1 MLSDLDDIRRT
12 IERALPP
19 YVVDAMH
26 EEGIALT
33 LVPQLEPG
41 EALVDISDELAEREL
56 AGDMVNY
63 KKKTTGVDNTVFIS
77 QKGYTRHGPRI
88 KIAIEPPDSISV
100 TSKTVSVAID
110 TGKVVAGNKEK
121 VSAAL
126 QKQVLK
132 FVVLNR
138 DVLLDY
144 WNAKISTEELQ
155 EKLKAV
161 PEE

>member
-1 MLSDLDDIRRT
+1 MLTDLDDVRRT

-19 YVVDAMH
+19 DVVAALRDD
-26 EEGIALT
+26 GIALALT
-33 LVPQLEPG
+33 PSSDLEPI
-41 EALVDISDELAEREL
+41 VTISDELAEREL

-63 KKKTTGVDNTVFIS
+63 KKKTTGIDNTVFIS
-77 QKGYTRHGPRI
+77 QKGYTRHGPMI
-88 KIAIEPPDSISV
+88 KIAIEPPDSINV
-100 TSKTVSVAID
+100 TSKTASFSI
-110 TGKVVAGNKEK
+110 GSGEVVAGDAAD

-126 QKQVLK
+126 QKQVQK
-132 FVVLNR
+132 FISLNR
-138 DVLLDY
+138 DALVDY